1 MSGRLIAPALVFFP
15 GIVLAI
21 WSLLCFHTNLKIC
34 SSSVKN
40 AIGNLGE
47 IELNLIALGSI
58 VILTVLILPIQES
71 QKCPS
76 TRACRLLGRDRSQCQ
91 SGDLQESSAEEYTT
105 GPPPLVFLPLQ
116 WATADPHL
124 QETLQDLQVGLVQA
138 LMESLL
144 CPGPQGSWNLSPP
157 VLWYSCTPAKFS
169 GGSSPPMP
177 DPQAGSLMWAQTSLL
192 WENLCRCGI

>member
-1 MSGRLIAPALVFFP
+1 MTIGSQYSLMSGRLIPPALVFFP
-15 GIVLAI
+15 GIVLVI

-58 VILTVLILPIQES
+58 VILTVLIHPIQES
-71 QKCPS
+71 QKRPS
-76 TRACRLLGRDRSQCQ
+76 TRACRLLGGDRSQCQ

-144 CPGPQGSWNLSPP
+144 CPGPQGS
-157 VLWYSCTPAKFS
+157 
-169 GGSSPPMP
+169 
-177 DPQAGSLMWAQTSLL
+177 
-192 WENLCRCGI
+192 